1 MLFDEVN
8 FGDPSVLAALHDVL
22 LLKSGDKLPTENG
35 DIEIQ
40 PGFMV
45 CMTANEGD
53 RYQNRVDMDAAFKD
67 RLDVISFMYPDQ
79 SKRPHTDNMPETI
92 RLAFAA
98 AVDNE
103 GTLSANVSI
112 KDLMDLARMAHVSQ
126 QLYTQRAQ
134 NVRIILNGIDL
145 PNNNTVS
152 SMLDDRPVMTNCIS
166 PRDMIK
172 SILLAARGNLINVTI
187 KTELEALLHKLDKDG
202 DDYNRRILTAL
213 YGKKA

>member
-1 MLFDEVN
+1 M
-8 FGDPSVLAALHDVL
+8 L
-22 LLKSGDKLPTENG
+22 LLKPGDKLSTENG

-53 RYQNRVDMDAAFKD
+53 RYQNRVDLDAAFKD

-98 AVDNE
+98 AVDNK
-103 GTLSANVSI
+103 GTLSANVDI
-112 KDLMDLARMAHVSQ
+112 EDLMDLARMAHVSQ

-134 NVRIILNGIDL
+134 NVRTIISGINL

-166 PRDMIK
+166 PRDMI
-172 SILLAARGNLINVTI
+172 SAILLAARGNLINVTI
-187 KTELEALLHKLDKDG
+187 KTELEALLRKLDKDG

-213 YGKKA
+213 HGKKA